1 MSIEQFK
8 IGLQELYQGEVTG
21 EVVFCRL
28 LERFRSPSQQYKLT
42 SLLQLETEAKARL
55 RPAIVA
61 CGLDPIELEESR
73 EKGVEFADSFEG
85 MEWLAVMEHLATVL
99 EPYVNRYREI
109 AQLAPS
115 EYKDLAD
122 SMVVHEE
129 TAQDFARLEAAGKTR
144 ESLDAIV
151 KQLIFPLGAP
161 T

>member
-1 MSIEQFK
+1 MSMEQFK
-8 IGLQELYQGEVTG
+8 LGLQELYQGEVTG

-55 RPAIVA
+55 RPAVVA
-61 CGLDPIELEESR
+61 CGLDPIELEGSR
-73 EKGVEFADSFEG
+73 EKGIEVADSFEG
-85 MEWLAVMEHLATVL
+85 MQWLAAMEHLATVL

-109 AQLAPS
+109 AEIAPS

-122 SMVVHEE
+122 SMAAHEQA
-129 TAQDFARLEAAGKTR
+129 AQDFARLEAAGKTG

-151 KQLIFPLGAP
+151 KQLIFPLRARA
-161 T
+161 

>member
-1 MSIEQFK
+1 MRIEDTDRERST
-8 IGLQELYQGEVTG
+8 QESVNVIL
-21 EVVFCRL
+21 
-28 LERFRSPSQQYKLT
+28 
-42 SLLQLETEAKARL
+42 
-55 RPAIVA
+55 
-61 CGLDPIELEESR
+61 
-73 EKGVEFADSFEG
+73 EG
-85 MEWLAVMEHLATVL
+85 MEWLGVMEHLATVL

-151 KQLIFPLGAP
+151 KQLIFPLPRRA
-161 T
+161 